1 MDEETAEALTRTK
14 ALYDAGVLTE
24 EEYNAKKNELLHA
37 QPPANE
43 HGGVVEGH
51 VVAVQPQKVHPEPRP
66 PPPARCDYTG
76 PPDDSVLMS
85 TEEISGDYRRCCFP
99 FCCNWMTVV
108 PHGPDAIEAWS
119 EGCIFLPCF
128 GFFGPR
134 AEVGVR
140 TRSRPGENTFV
151 RPGENTLGNMWFGA
165 DGTATVVTG
174 HDKDGRPSRDVY
186 KKLPHPQKRAFQ
198 KVETRDLAGKWRGCC
213 CNKFVPCWPLSR
225 FYSTTK
231 KALDE
236 DRYEESG
243 LYCVL
248 GVPIS
253 VSETRTRKY
262 VHGHPTN
269 GFASDKK
276 PDDVHWYRDPGCV
289 GYKDESN
296 HWMFFAKKVG

>member
-24 EEYNAKKNELLHA
+24 EEYNAKKRELLNPPAIVA

-76 PPDDSVLMS
+76 PRDDGVLSS
-85 TEEISGDYRRCCFP
+85 TEEISGDYRRLCP
-99 FCCNWMTVV
+99 LGCNWMTVV
-108 PHGPDAIEAWS
+108 PHGPDAIEAWGS
-119 EGCIFLPCF
+119 GFVCLPCF
-128 GFFGPR
+128 GCIGPV

-140 TRSRPGENTFV
+140 THIQGEKNF
-151 RPGENTLGNMWFGA
+151 GNMTFRA

-174 HDKDGRPSRDVY
+174 SNGESDVY
-186 KKLPHPQKRAFQ
+186 KKLPHSQKRAFQ

-213 CNKFVPCWPLSR
+213 CNQFVPCWPLSS

-243 LYCVL
+243 LYCFL

-289 GYKDESN
+289 GSKN
-296 HWMFFAKKVG
+296 KCAFFAKKVG